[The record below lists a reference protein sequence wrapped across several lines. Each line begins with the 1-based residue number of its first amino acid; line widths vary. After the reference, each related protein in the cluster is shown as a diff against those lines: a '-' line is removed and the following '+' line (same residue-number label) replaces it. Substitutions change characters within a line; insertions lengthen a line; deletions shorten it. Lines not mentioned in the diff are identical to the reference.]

1 MTRALPLV
9 LALLACGCGHA
20 RNALHTAIPTAPP
33 DAGPTCPALPWRCAA
48 GVPER
53 CVVSDGVARW
63 YSSHPL
69 NSQGRPAACAARCVV
84 DTSAHCA
91 DPEVSP

>member
-9 LALLACGCGHA
+9 LALLACGCGPA
-20 RNALHTAIPTAPP
+20 RNAVHALTPTAPP
-33 DAGPTCPALPWRCAA
+33 SAGPTCPALPWRCAA